1 MNTKFTVSLR
11 FKINN
16 FMSNKEHFASKIGAV
31 AALAGSAIG
40 LGNIWKFPYL
50 TGENGGAAFILIY
63 IACICFIG
71 IPIMLAEFAIGRR
84 GGKDVYGTFKTLAP
98 KTKWCAFSIITVC
111 TSAIILSYYGTIA
124 GWTMHYMCTSFTE
137 IFQNA
142 TPASVEQIFTE
153 FTSHPYL
160 PIIWQVLFMVLT
172 AAVILGGVKNGI
184 ERGSKIMMPL
194 LFAIIIVLCFRSLTL
209 NEQSIDGLKF
219 LFKPNLDVVT
229 PKTFLAAMGQA
240 FFSLSVGMGV
250 IMTYGA
256 YVKKHE
262 NIHQMSYQVVISDTT
277 VAILAGVAIL
287 PATFAFGMA
296 PNAGPGLVFLT
307 LPQVFAQMP
316 LGHFWSFIFFLL
328 LVLAALTSSISLL
341 EVTVAYL
348 INELKMKRAIATILT
363 TIVITIIG
371 FFTTLA
377 FGPLKHIT
385 LFGMNIFDIMDY
397 TASNILLPLG
407 GMLICYFAGFVLGKD
422 SLRDEI
428 TNGNKIKITLF
439 GFYFFIMRYVAPVVI
454 LLLMLN
460 GMGLFN

>member
-1 MNTKFTVSLR
+1 
-11 FKINN
+11 
-16 FMSNKEHFASKIGAV
+16 MSNKEHFGSNIGAI

-71 IPIMLAEFAIGRR
+71 IPIMLAEFSIGRR

-124 GWTMHYMCTSFTE
+124 GWTMHYMCISFTDA
-137 IFQNA
+137 FQNA
-142 TPASVEQIFTE
+142 TPASIEQLFTE
-153 FTSHPYL
+153 FTSNPYH
-160 PIIWQVLFMVLT
+160 PIIWQVLFMTIT

-184 ERGSKIMMPL
+184 ERSSKVMMPI
-194 LFAIIIVLCFRSLTL
+194 LFIILIILCFRSLTI
-209 NEQSIDGLKF
+209 NEPSIDGLAF
-219 LFKPNLDVVT
+219 LFKPNLDVVSA
-229 PKTFLAAMGQA
+229 KTVLAAMGQA

-256 YVKKHE
+256 YVKKNE
-262 NIHQMSYQVVISDTT
+262 NIHQMAYQVVISDTA
-277 VAILAGVAIL
+277 VAILAGIAIL

-316 LGHFWSFIFFLL
+316 LGQFWSFIFFLL

-341 EVTVAYL
+341 EVTVSYL
-348 INELKMKRAIATILT
+348 INELKMKRVTATVIT
-363 TIVITIIG
+363 TIVISIVG
-371 FFTTLA
+371 VFTTIA
-377 FGPLKHIT
+377 FGPLKDTT
-385 LFGMNIFDIMDY
+385 LFGMNIFDIMDF

-407 GMLICYFAGFVLGKD
+407 GILICYFAGWVLGKD

-428 TNGNKIKITLF
+428 TNGNKLKITLF
-439 GFYFFIMRYVAPVVI
+439 GFYFFIMRYIAPVVVI
-454 LLLMLN
+454 LLMLN
-460 GMGLFN
+460 GLGIFN

>member
-1 MNTKFTVSLR
+1 
-11 FKINN
+11 
-16 FMSNKEHFASKIGAV
+16 MSNKEHFGSKIGAV

-71 IPIMLAEFAIGRR
+71 IPIMLAEFSIGRR

-124 GWTMHYMCTSFTE
+124 GWTMHYMCISFTDA
-137 IFQNA
+137 FQNA
-142 TPASVEQIFTE
+142 TPASVEQLFND
-153 FTSHPYL
+153 FTSNPYHPL
-160 PIIWQVLFMVLT
+160 IWQMLFMVVT

-184 ERGSKIMMPL
+184 ERSSKVMMPI
-194 LFAIIIVLCFRSLTL
+194 LFIILIILCFRSLTI
-209 NEQSIDGLKF
+209 NEHSIEGLIF
-219 LFKPNLDVVT
+219 LFKPNLDVVSA
-229 PKTFLAAMGQA
+229 KTFLAAMGQA

-262 NIHQMSYQVVISDTT
+262 NIHQMSYQVVISDTA

-316 LGHFWSFIFFLL
+316 LGQFWSFIFFLL

-348 INELKMKRAIATILT
+348 INELKMKRATATILT
-363 TIVITIIG
+363 TVVITIIG
-371 FFTTLA
+371 VFTTLA

-385 LFGMNIFDIMDY
+385 LFGMNLFDIMDY

-407 GMLICYFAGFVLGKD
+407 GMLICYFAGWVLGKE

-428 TNGNKIKITLF
+428 TNGNKLKITLF

-460 GMGLFN
+460 GMGVFNN

>member
-1 MNTKFTVSLR
+1 
-11 FKINN
+11 
-16 FMSNKEHFASKIGAV
+16 MSNNEHFGSKIGAI

-71 IPIMLAEFAIGRR
+71 IPIMLAEFSIGRR

-98 KTKWCAFSIITVC
+98 KTKWGAFSIITIA

-124 GWTMHYMCTSFTE
+124 GWTMQYMCLSFTNV
-137 IFQNA
+137 FQNA
-142 TPASVEQIFTE
+142 TPAHVEELFAE
-153 FTSHPYL
+153 FTSHPYR
-160 PIIWQVLFMVLT
+160 PVIWQILFMIIT
-172 AAVILGGVKNGI
+172 AAVIIGGVKNGI
-184 ERGSKIMMPL
+184 ERSSKVMMPIL
-194 LFAIIIVLCFRSLTL
+194 LLIIIILCFRSTTI
-209 NEQSIDGLKF
+209 NEKSIDGLKF
-219 LFKPNLDVVT
+219 LFKPNIDAISG
-229 PKTFLAAMGQA
+229 KTILAAMGQA

-256 YVKKHE
+256 YVKKNE
-262 NIHQMSYQVVISDTT
+262 NIHQMAYQVVISDTA

-316 LGHFWSFIFFLL
+316 LGQIWSFLFFLL
-328 LVLAALTSSISLL
+328 IVLAALTSSISLL

-348 INELKMKRAIATILT
+348 INKLNIKRVTATIIT
-363 TIVITIIG
+363 TFIITIIG
-371 FFTTLA
+371 VFTTLA
-377 FGPLKHIT
+377 FGPLKDIT
-385 LFGMNIFDIMDY
+385 LFNLNIFDIMDY

-407 GMLICYFAGFVLGKD
+407 GILICYFAGWVLGKE

-428 TNGNKIKITLF
+428 TNGNKLKIKLF
-439 GFYFFIMRYVAPVVI
+439 DFYFFIMRYVAPIVVI
-454 LLLMLN
+454 LLMLN
-460 GMGLFN
+460 GLGVFN

>member
-1 MNTKFTVSLR
+1 MEQK
-11 FKINN
+11 
-16 FMSNKEHFASKIGAV
+16 KEHFGSKIGAI

-40 LGNIWKFPYL
+40 VGNIWKFPYL
-50 TGENGGAAFILIY
+50 TGQNGGAAFILIY

-71 IPIMLAEFAIGRR
+71 IPIMLAEFSIGRR

-98 KTKWCAFSIITVC
+98 GTKWSAFSIITVL

-124 GWTMHYMCTSFTE
+124 GWTMNYMCLSFSNV
-137 IFQNA
+137 FQNA
-142 TPASVEQIFTE
+142 TPQSIEQIFTE
-153 FTSHPYL
+153 FTSHPYQ

-184 ERGSKIMMPL
+184 ERSAKVMMPI
-194 LFAIIIVLCFRSLTL
+194 LFIILIVLCFRSTTI
-209 NEQSIDGLKF
+209 NEKSIDGLTF
-219 LFKPNLDVVT
+219 LFKPNLDAVSA
-229 PKTFLAAMGQA
+229 KTFLAAMGQA

-256 YVKKHE
+256 YVKKSE
-262 NIHQMSYQVVISDTT
+262 NIHQMSYQVVISDTV

-316 LGHFWSFIFFLL
+316 LGQIWSSLFFLL
-328 LVLAALTSSISLL
+328 IVLAALTSSISLL

-348 INELKMKRAIATILT
+348 INELKIKRTTATIITTLII
-363 TIVITIIG
+363 TIVG
-371 FFTTLA
+371 VFTTLA
-377 FGPLKHIT
+377 FGPLKDTT
-385 LFGMNIFDIMDY
+385 LFGMNIFDIMDF

-407 GMLICYFAGFVLGKD
+407 GILICYFAGWVLGKD

-428 TNGNKIKITLF
+428 TNGNKIKVTLF
-439 GFYFFIMRYVAPVVI
+439 GFYFFIMKYIAPVVVI
-454 LLLMLN
+454 LLMLN
-460 GMGLFN
+460 GLGVFN